1 MKHISC
7 SLAIGLLSFLLPA
20 IGLAQD
26 TTNKNALTAL
36 LELASIHCSS
46 QEIEQCK
53 DSIEQMKQTLL
64 RRTPAAASTEEK
76 VTILNSYLFGPDGF
90 TYTKSLDN
98 FENVLLPSVV
108 KTKKGNCLG
117 LSCLYLCLGDAL
129 GLNLSGAEVPS
140 HFFLILRDGKTTRNI
155 DMAANGEEKPNSAYC
170 ERFHVSDRLVGK
182 VYLRELTLE
191 ELIATMRGNL
201 GVAYWKA
208 GQNNKAIELIR
219 TALKLQKDNPLMWS
233 NLGSFYGSEDRDKE
247 AIECFLKAIS
257 IDPDQA
263 QFHSNLAGVYELARE
278 FQLASVSYEKAAKLD
293 PELSR
298 NPAIC
303 KARARTCFIA
313 ANQAIQAEKF
323 SLAIRQFELFVKIAP
338 ARDSNIGNAY
348 NNLAIACYMA
358 KDFKK
363 ARINAQMAA
372 ENGSPVD
379 KEVSDAIAEALRNQ

>member
-1 MKHISC
+1 
-7 SLAIGLLSFLLPA
+7 
-20 IGLAQD
+20 
-26 TTNKNALTAL
+26 
-36 LELASIHCSS
+36 
-46 QEIEQCK
+46 
-53 DSIEQMKQTLL
+53 
-64 RRTPAAASTEEK
+64 
-76 VTILNSYLFGPDGF
+76 
-90 TYTKSLDN
+90 
-98 FENVLLPSVV
+98 
-108 KTKKGNCLG
+108 
-117 LSCLYLCLGDAL
+117 
-129 GLNLSGAEVPS
+129 
-140 HFFLILRDGKTTRNI
+140 
-155 DMAANGEEKPNSAYC
+155 
-170 ERFHVSDRLVGK
+170 
-182 VYLRELTLE
+182 
-191 ELIATMRGNL
+191 
-201 GVAYWKA
+201 
-208 GQNNKAIELIR
+208 
-219 TALKLQKDNPLMWS
+219 MWS